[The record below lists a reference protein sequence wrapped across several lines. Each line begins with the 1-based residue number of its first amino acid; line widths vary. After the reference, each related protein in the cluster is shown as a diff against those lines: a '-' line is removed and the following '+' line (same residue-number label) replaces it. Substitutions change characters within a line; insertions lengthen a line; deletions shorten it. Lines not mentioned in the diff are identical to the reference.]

1 MDSANDVSPESADG
15 ATGTMPDGL
24 DSSPA
29 LADPDSLTAE
39 ERRLREARAG
49 VPWRAWGPYL
59 SERQWGTVRE
69 DYSDSEDAWSYFS
82 HDQARSRAYR
92 WGEDGIAGI
101 SDDKQRLC
109 LALALWNERDPIL
122 KERLFGLTNSEGNHG
137 EDVKE
142 YYFYVDNLPTH
153 SYQRYLYKYPQAEY
167 PYNELV
173 SVNRARSRHELE
185 YELIDTGVFDDGR
198 YFDVEVEHAKAGPE
212 DILCRIT
219 VHNRSSQDAGL
230 HVLPTLWFRNTWS
243 WGDGGPKPRLARVES
258 EHPVVRAEHHKVGVF
273 YLHAEPEAALL
284 FCENETNMA
293 RVFGAEPATP
303 FPKDGIGDHL
313 LHGADTV
320 NPDGEGTKVA
330 AHVRLV
336 VPAGGQA
343 AVLVRLTREGPETL
357 TAPFAGADEL
367 IARRRAEADDFYE
380 AITPPTVT
388 DDAKAVMRQALAGML
403 WSKQCYYFDVDRW
416 LRERH
421 LHPLRSPTRRGSRN
435 ESWFHMFNHDV
446 VSMPD
451 KWEYPWYAAWD
462 LAFHCIPLAMV
473 DPDFAK
479 SQIDLMLSREY
490 LHPGGQMPAYEWN
503 FGDVNPPVHAFAAL
517 FLQNLE
523 EDLGEVD
530 LPFLQESFSRLLMN
544 FTWWVNR
551 KDPSGHNVFEG
562 GFLGLDNI
570 GVFDRSAALPTG
582 GRLEQADGTAWM
594 AMFSQNMLEL
604 ALALLPHDKSYEEF
618 VLKFVER
625 FFWIA
630 AAVDPIGEHPDEMWD
645 EEDGFFYDVLR
656 LPDGTGMRIKVRSLV
671 GLLPICATTV
681 IEADLLD
688 RYPQITEQVATFLE
702 RNRDLL
708 ANIADPA
715 VPGVQGRRI
724 LSLVNEDKLRRILAR
739 MLDEERF
746 LGPHGI
752 RSISRWHLDHP
763 YTFDVAGAE
772 YRVQYEPA
780 ESTTGMFGGNSNWRG
795 PVWFPINLLLIRALI
810 QHYRYYGNDLKV
822 ECPTGSGKMM
832 TLFEVAQE
840 LSRRLAS
847 TFLQDSDGR
856 RPVYGGTRLFQEDPH
871 WRDLILFYEYYH
883 GDNGAGLGA
892 SHQTGWSGLVARLI
906 QSMGQFDA
914 DSVLE
919 DSQWPMARP
928 YRRLAAGSM
937 ADVTT
942 AREARGVTEPQSPS

>member
-1 MDSANDVSPESADG
+1 
-15 ATGTMPDGL
+15 MPNMR
-24 DSSPA
+24 SSPSGPRPDVV
-29 LADPDSLTAE
+29 ADPATLTAE
-39 ERRLREARAG
+39 ERRLQEARAG

-122 KERLFGLTNSEGNHG
+122 KERLFGLTNAEGNHG

-153 SYQRYLYKYPQAEY
+153 SYQRYLYKYPQAEF
-167 PYNELV
+167 PYSDLTA
-173 SVNRARSRHELE
+173 VNRGRSRHELE
-185 YELIDTGVFDDGR
+185 YELIDTGVFDAGR

-212 DILCRIT
+212 DIVCRIT
-219 VHNRSSQDAGL
+219 VHNRSAQDAGL

-243 WGDGGPKPRLARVES
+243 WGDREPKPRLARVES
-258 EHPVVRAEHHKVGVF
+258 AEHVVRAEHHQLGVF
-273 YLHAEPEAALL
+273 YFYAEPEAALL
-284 FCENETNMA
+284 FCENETNAA
-293 RVFGAEPATP
+293 RIFGADPETR
-303 FPKDGIGDHL
+303 FPKDGIGNHVL
-313 LHGADTV
+313 YGADTV
-320 NPDGEGTKVA
+320 NPDGEGTKVTA
-330 AHVRLV
+330 RVRLL

-357 TAPFAGADEL
+357 TAPFADAAEL
-367 IARRRAEADDFYE
+367 IAWRRAEADEFYA
-380 AITPPTVT
+380 AITPPAVT

-421 LHPLRSPTRRGSRN
+421 LHPLRAPTRRGSRN
-435 ESWFHMFNHDV
+435 ESWFHMVNHDV

-473 DPDFAK
+473 DPEFAK
-479 SQIDLMLSREY
+479 SQLDLMLSEGY
-490 LHPGGQMPAYEWN
+490 LHSTGQMPAYEWN
-503 FGDVNPPVHAFAAL
+503 FGDVNPPVHAFATL
-517 FLQNLE
+517 FLANLE
-523 EDLGEVD
+523 ADLGKVD
-530 LPFLQESFSRLLMN
+530 LQFLQESFAKLLLN

-551 KDPSGHNVFEG
+551 KDPSGRNVFEG

-604 ALALLPHDKSYEEF
+604 ALTLLEHDETYQGF
-618 VLKFVER
+618 VLKFVEH

-630 AAVDPIGEHPDEMWD
+630 AAVDPVGEHPDEMWD

-656 LPDGTGMRIKVRSLV
+656 LPDGTGTRIKVRSLV
-671 GLLPICATTV
+671 GLLPLCATTV
-681 IEADLLD
+681 IEADVID
-688 RYPQITEQVATFLE
+688 RYPRIAEHVATFLR
-702 RNRDLL
+702 RNQDLL
-708 ANIADPA
+708 ANIADPF
-715 VPGVQGRRI
+715 VPGVHGRRL

-763 YTFDVAGAE
+763 YTVNVAGAE
-772 YRVQYEPA
+772 YQVQYEPA
-780 ESTTGMFGGNSNWRG
+780 ESTSGMFGGNSNWRG

-822 ECPTGSGKMM
+822 ECPTGSGNMM

-840 LSRRLAS
+840 LSRRLAG
-847 TFLQDSDGR
+847 TFLRDGDGR
-856 RPVYGGTRLFQEDPH
+856 RPVYGGTRLFQDDPH
-871 WRDLILFYEYYH
+871 WRDLILFYEYFH

-892 SHQTGWSGLVARLI
+892 SHQTGWTGLVARLI
-906 QSMGQFDA
+906 QTQGQFDA
-914 DSVLE
+914 ETVLN
-919 DSQWPMARP
+919 DRQWPLARP
-928 YRRLAAGSM
+928 YRRLAAGPM
-937 ADVTT
+937 PGVTT
-942 AREARGVTEPQSPS
+942 AREARGVTEP